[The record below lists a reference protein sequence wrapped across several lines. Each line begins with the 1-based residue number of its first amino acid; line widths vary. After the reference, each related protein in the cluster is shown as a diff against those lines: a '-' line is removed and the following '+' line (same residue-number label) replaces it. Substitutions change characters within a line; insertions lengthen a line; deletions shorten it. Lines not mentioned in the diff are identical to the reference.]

1 MKSISCNA
9 IENILWT
16 KSRIVPRLF
25 DEKQKLKFLTS
36 HIFIFHGFSIKMY
49 VGKTSKGVSL
59 KFFKSHERNKRNIV
73 EKISLSDSSSAL
85 IIICVKDTVTYQGQ
99 RQNNQHPFS

>member
-1 MKSISCNA
+1 M
-9 IENILWT
+9 
-16 KSRIVPRLF
+16 KSRIVPHLF
-25 DEKQKLKFLTS
+25 DEKEKLKSLTS
-36 HIFIFHGFSIKMY
+36 HIFIFYGFSIKMY
-49 VGKTSKGVSL
+49 VGKTSKGVSF

-99 RQNNQHPFS
+99 RQNSQNPFS

>member
-16 KSRIVPRLF
+16 KSRIVSRLF

-99 RQNNQHPFS
+99 RQNNQNPFS

>member
-49 VGKTSKGVSL
+49 VGKTSKGVSF
-59 KFFKSHERNKRNIV
+59 KFFIKPRAKQTKYCW
-73 EKISLSDSSSAL
+73 KISLSDSSSAL

-99 RQNNQHPFS
+99 RQNNQSPFS

>member
-1 MKSISCNA
+1 MKSIGCNVK
-9 IENILWT
+9 ENILWT

-49 VGKTSKGVSL
+49 VGKTSKGVSF
-59 KFFKSHERNKRNIV
+59 KFFKGHERNKRNIV

-99 RQNNQHPFS
+99 RQNNQNPFS